1 MIIKSLSKEQ
11 SFSSMETRFKK
22 LRVDDVID
30 LGFQKN
36 RVPSI
41 VHAVDYD
48 KRLISVILLT
58 TENIAKLKS
67 NTYSE
72 DMITTLK
79 FPSNCDE
86 ELVFWNVM
94 QRQ

>member
-11 SFSSMETRFKK
+11 SFSSMETSFKK

-30 LGFQKN
+30 LGFLKT
-36 RVPSI
+36 RSPSI
-41 VHAVDYD
+41 VHRVDYE
-48 KRLISVILLT
+48 KRLISVIILT
-58 TENIAKLKS
+58 AENIARLKT
-67 NTYSE
+67 NAYSE
-72 DMITTLK
+72 NMITTIK
-79 FPSNCDE
+79 FPSHCEE